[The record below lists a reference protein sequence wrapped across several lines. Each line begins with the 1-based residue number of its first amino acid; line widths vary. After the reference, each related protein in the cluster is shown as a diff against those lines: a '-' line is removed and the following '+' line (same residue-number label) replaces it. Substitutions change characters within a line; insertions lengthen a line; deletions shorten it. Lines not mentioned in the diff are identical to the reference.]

1 MHIWLVDDKRAL
13 GWMISDQHIN
23 DTQGAE
29 TILFPKKTNQKKK
42 KMCLLLKKKSHK
54 RTCMS

>member
-42 KMCLLLKKKSHK
+42 KKNVLAIKKNIS
-54 RTCMS
+54 

>member
-42 KMCLLLKKKSHK
+42 KNVLAIKKNIS
-54 RTCMS
+54 